1 MNLLLLDATEVDGSR
16 ATVGGRRARHV
27 AEIHRAAPGKRLRVG
42 VLGGTVGTAV
52 VAAVSADA
60 VVFEDVTLGDAPPPP
75 VACTLA
81 LALPRPRVLHRVL
94 GAAATFGIKRVFLFG
109 SRRVEKS
116 YWHSPVVA
124 EAAIREQLV
133 AGLEQGCDTILPVVE
148 QHRLFRPFVED
159 VLVAAAGDSLRLVAD
174 PSGAEPCPRAV
185 ASPVTLAIG
194 PEGGFVDYE
203 LDLLAAGGFRAVTL
217 GERPLRVEQAFAVLL
232 GRLF

>member
-1 MNLLLLDATEVDGSR
+1 MNLVLLEAAEIDGTR
-16 ATVGGRRARHV
+16 ATVSGRRARHV
-27 AEIHRAAPGKRLRVG
+27 AEIHRAEPGKRLRVG
-42 VLGGTVGTAV
+42 VLGGNAGTAV
-52 VAAVSADA
+52 VASVSNEA
-60 VVFEDVTLGDAPPPP
+60 VVFEDVELPDAPPPP

-94 GAAATFGIKRVFLFG
+94 GAGAAFGIKRILLFG

-124 EAAIREQLV
+124 EGAIREQLLT
-133 AGLEQGCDTILPVVE
+133 GLEQGCDTILPVVE

-159 VLVAAAGDSLRLVAD
+159 VLAPASGESLRLVAD
-174 PSGAEPCPRAV
+174 PSGAEPCPRGV

-203 LDLLAAGGFRAVTL
+203 LDLLAANGFRAVTL